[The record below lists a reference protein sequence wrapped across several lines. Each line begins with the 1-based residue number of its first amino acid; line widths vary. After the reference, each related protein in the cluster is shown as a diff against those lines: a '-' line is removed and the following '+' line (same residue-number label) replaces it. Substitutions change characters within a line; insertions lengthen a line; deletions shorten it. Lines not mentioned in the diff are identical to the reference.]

1 LKITNS
7 ELRVTSDERRAMH
20 RLTRKVRFS
29 INPFL
34 PTDDDGFN
42 SFSSQPAGD
51 GLALFF
57 ELAVT
62 LEGTV
67 EEKSGFVVNVLDIDK
82 EVRKFVVPVF
92 AERIKKYF
100 GKGVHIGFSQIA
112 QLLAE
117 SREKLKVR
125 FANAVIS
132 RLSLQ
137 LNPLRAVS
145 IDCQEN
151 DMVYFSEKFEFAAT
165 HKLWNDSLSERENFD
180 LFGKCANPAG
190 HGHNYIVEVT
200 VQARP
205 DDLHIADFQRVV
217 DEKLIR
223 ILDHKNL
230 NVDVPHF
237 SKVIPTVENLSVF
250 AWDSLKGQ
258 FEKAVLHC
266 ITIQETE
273 KTFCSYY
280 GK

>member
-1 LKITNS
+1 LPA
-7 ELRVTSDERRAMH
+7 D
-20 RLTRKVRFS
+20 
-29 INPFL
+29 IN
-34 PTDDDGFN
+34 GFN

-51 GLALFF
+51 GLAIFF

-62 LEGTV
+62 LDGGLD
-67 EEKSGFVVNVLDIDK
+67 EKSGFVVNVLDIDT
-82 EVRKFVVPVF
+82 EVRKSVVPVI
-92 AERIKKYF
+92 AERIRTYF
-100 GKGVHIGFSQIA
+100 KEARHTGFIEIA

-117 SREKLKVR
+117 SREKLKSI
-125 FANAVIS
+125 FTNASVS
-132 RLSLQ
+132 CLSLQ
-137 LNPLRAVS
+137 LNPLRAVA
-145 IDCQEN
+145 IDSREKN
-151 DMVYFSEKFEFAAT
+151 MVYFSEKFEFAAT
-165 HKLWNDSLSERENFD
+165 HKLWNDSLSEQENFS

-200 VQARP
+200 VKASP
-205 DDLHIADFQRVV
+205 GELHVADFERVV

-250 AWDSLKGQ
+250 AWDSLFGR
-258 FEKAVLHC
+258 FEKATLHC